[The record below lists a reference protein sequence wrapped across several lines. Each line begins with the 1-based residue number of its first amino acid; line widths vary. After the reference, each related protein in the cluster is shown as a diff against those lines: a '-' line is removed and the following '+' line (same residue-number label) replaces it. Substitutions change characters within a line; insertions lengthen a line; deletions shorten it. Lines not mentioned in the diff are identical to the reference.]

1 MAWDWNTGYK
11 FLAMEGYFTKT
22 DQSQGALVFHIGSNP
37 NYRKLEYNMENL
49 GKGLLTIQSG
59 LTPKLTVIADV
70 NGLFKLPNPVDFQ
83 QANNVMG
90 GPTATKIADNYAT
103 GLFSIGTI
111 QNQ

>member
-1 MAWDWNTGYK
+1 
-11 FLAMEGYFTKT
+11 MEGYFTKT